1 MAKLAKQEDEEQEIR
16 FSKDSLLRS
25 QKYADYR
32 DVLTALLEDGKAYTH
47 GEVDGFI
54 EKFQKGMVR

>member
-1 MAKLAKQEDEEQEIR
+1 MAKLVKQEDENLEIK
-16 FSKDSLLRS
+16 FSKESLLRS

-32 DVLTALLEDGKAYTH
+32 DILSALLEDGKAYTH

-54 EKFQKGMVR
+54 EGFRKGTVR